1 VRDPARA
8 EGEHAV
14 AESEER
20 RSAVMLPAVLF
31 LILYAYPFFERW
43 LTGPRP
49 EQHPCDR
56 PRNQPTRTALG
67 AAAVSAYGVL
77 LTAGGQDVLAYR
89 LGLPVELL
97 IRSFR
102 TALFVLPFLTYHA
115 TERACLGPQAADRRR
130 LLDGKTTAEV
140 RRTAGGGYEEAH
152 TLLSREEAYRI
163 LVRDTPRQRAEG
175 TEAWRWF
182 HRHRLRNALSRWYF
196 GKSVE
201 MPATAWQRRRVAF
214 VRAAPGE
221 VSEGAA
227 KS

>member
-1 VRDPARA
+1 M
-8 EGEHAV
+8 AV
-14 AESEER
+14 SEER
-20 RSAVMLPAVLF
+20 RPARGEGRGERLTSALDQRLP
-31 LILYAYPFFERW
+31 
-43 LTGPRP
+43 
-49 EQHPCDR
+49 
-56 PRNQPTRTALG
+56 
-67 AAAVSAYGVL
+67 VSAAGKEFPRKSFPDHWSFLLGELALYSLLVPVKL
-77 LTAGGQDVLAYR
+77 LT
-89 LGLPVELL
+89 
-97 IRSFR
+97 RSLR

-115 TERACLGPQAADRRR
+115 PKRACLGLQAADRRR
-130 LLDGKTTAEV
+130 LLDGETTAEV

-163 LVRDTPRQRAEG
+163 LVRDTPRPRAQG

-196 GKSVE
+196 GKSGE

-221 VSEGAA
+221 VSEGAE